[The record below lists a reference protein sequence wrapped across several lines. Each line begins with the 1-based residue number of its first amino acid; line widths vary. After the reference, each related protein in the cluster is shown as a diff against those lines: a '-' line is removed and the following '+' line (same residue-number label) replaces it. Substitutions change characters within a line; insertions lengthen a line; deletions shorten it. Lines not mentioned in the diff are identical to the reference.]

1 MLTMKKILIISCAVV
16 AAMAIAFGIS
26 TNITK
31 QNKQRSTA
39 SGKSRSVVS
48 VTESDSRDPVYVIRE
63 IGDKVAVFRYGEE
76 EPFYTL
82 ERSLVQSL
90 PQYDQKL
97 LKAGIKVYS
106 NDELQALIEDY
117 DS

>member
-1 MLTMKKILIISCAVV
+1 MLTMKKALIICSAVV
-16 AAMAIAFGIS
+16 AALAVAFGIS
-26 TNITK
+26 TNITR
-31 QNKQRSTA
+31 QRENKSTDSTPSA
-39 SGKSRSVVS
+39 SVVS
-48 VTESDSRDPVYVIRE
+48 TADNDSREPVYVIKE
-63 IGDKVAVFRYGEE
+63 IGDKVAVFRFGEE
-76 EPFYTL
+76 QPFYTL